1 MSEDDKRKSIQME
14 TAEILLKYLKT
25 ISCMDPSRFEW
36 QTRAV
41 PEIALAIKDIL
52 RDL

>member
-1 MSEDDKRKSIQME
+1 MGEDDKRKSIQME
-14 TAEILLKYLKT
+14 TAETLLKYLKA
-25 ISCMDPSRFEW
+25 ISYTDPARSEW
-36 QTRAV
+36 QARAV

>member
-1 MSEDDKRKSIQME
+1 MSEDDKRKSMLIE
-14 TAEILLKYLKT
+14 TAELLLKYLKAVAY
-25 ISCMDPSRFEW
+25 MDPARSEW